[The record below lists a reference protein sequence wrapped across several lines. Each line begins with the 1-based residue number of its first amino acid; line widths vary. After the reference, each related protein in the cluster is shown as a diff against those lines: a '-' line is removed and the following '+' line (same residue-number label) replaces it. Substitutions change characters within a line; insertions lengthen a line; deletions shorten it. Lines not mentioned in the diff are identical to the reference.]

1 MTNKVE
7 TPQPRHGDKSRD
19 GDLQPASLGGQR
31 SRSAGDPQA
40 HLLQRVAG
48 IHRQRF
54 QELEN
59 VRGRSENGANGPF
72 KMLHIVVGDSHGD
85 KGLHGKLKVLAD
97 LAEGETGVVV
107 AKLRDC
113 AIEFDRDGH
122 VCVCGDETFSFSRD
136 RQWFEGKR
144 GKNCWEKIG

>member
-1 MTNKVE
+1 M
-7 TPQPRHGDKSRD
+7 
-19 GDLQPASLGGQR
+19 
-31 SRSAGDPQA
+31 
-40 HLLQRVAG
+40 QRVAS
-48 IHRQRF
+48 INRQRL
-54 QELEN
+54 QEMEK
-59 VRGRSENGANGPF
+59 VRGRLGIENGANGPF

-97 LAEGETGVVV
+97 LAKGETGVVV

-122 VCVCGDETFSFSRD
+122 VCVCVEMRLFLFPEIGSGSGR
-136 RQWFEGKR
+136 KR